1 MGVTFETSPKNNP
14 NLTVD
19 GAVINAPKALVSW
32 QGYALDV
39 NAPTHKIV
47 RITYNFV
54 SWTDGDAARH
64 TLTTPASA
72 RIYTAMFRK

>member
-19 GAVINAPKALVSW
+19 GAMINAPKALAPW
-32 QGYALDV
+32 EGYALDV
-39 NAPTHKIV
+39 NAPTHMIV
-47 RITYNFV
+47 RIIYNFV
-54 SWTDGDAARH
+54 SLTDGDAAWH